1 VGQGRP
7 EEESVNVVALVLA
20 AATLWLGQAVGVAR
34 LMSRV
39 GFHPLPWFAVAALL
53 GPAMWPLAVVDLVSG
68 LPRPVSLRRGGR
80 GPGALDVFVAV
91 TDEFPEQIAMQLRR
105 LLPYSRRVVI
115 ARVIK
120 AGGPAYVTAD
130 AESFLTEAASR
141 LAFRDAGLQIHY
153 GDLDRVVAG
162 IQQHGNFSLV
172 MRGDRPSELFD
183 GDGSRQE
190 MRCLRD
196 VKAA

>member
-68 LPRPVSLRRGGR
+68 LPRPVSLRRGG
-80 GPGALDVFVAV
+80 
-91 TDEFPEQIAMQLRR
+91 
-105 LLPYSRRVVI
+105 
-115 ARVIK
+115 
-120 AGGPAYVTAD
+120 
-130 AESFLTEAASR
+130 
-141 LAFRDAGLQIHY
+141 
-153 GDLDRVVAG
+153 
-162 IQQHGNFSLV
+162 
-172 MRGDRPSELFD
+172 
-183 GDGSRQE
+183 
-190 MRCLRD
+190 
-196 VKAA
+196 

>member
-1 VGQGRP
+1 
-7 EEESVNVVALVLA
+7 
-20 AATLWLGQAVGVAR
+20 
-34 LMSRV
+34 
-39 GFHPLPWFAVAALL
+39 
-53 GPAMWPLAVVDLVSG
+53 
-68 LPRPVSLRRGGR
+68 
-80 GPGALDVFVAV
+80 V